1 MRKILCMVAL
11 FAWSSLCQAAVINMR
26 FEFTPYLGDK
36 KQDQVETV
44 PGMTRIFINNIFFT
58 GKEIKKENVPVLFDT
73 REMGTPVL
81 FGADSL
87 GPSLRKG
94 KNKIRIEFEP
104 TDPQLAYRAQLQWTS
119 VSDQI
124 REEKKGNKTLVTNQ
138 TDEGTDDK
146 PSKGKVVLE
155 REFSADFAIDLPW
168 HHYPPITVLSDEDK
182 NALAAL
188 VKARIEAFKPN
199 FSALYPLLKSKQGV
213 DMAEVQKS
221 KCLEKLYTAGVRIAM
236 PTADQLDIVINGTPE
251 VSIRGKN
258 DYHLYHPTDL
268 KAFKRMDKKDAWD
281 CSRVLHLFYP
291 PNAAAVRSPAGAW
304 EMVY

>member
-1 MRKILCMVAL
+1 LNLRLTWA
-11 FAWSSLCQAAVINMR
+11 N
-26 FEFTPYLGDK
+26 K
-36 KQDQVETV
+36 KQDQVQTV

-58 GKEIKKENVPVLFDT
+58 GKEIKKENVPVLFDA
-73 REMGTPVL
+73 REIAAPVW

-104 TDPQLAYRAQLQWTS
+104 KDPQLAYRAQLRWTS

-124 REEKKGNKTLVTNQ
+124 REQEKGNKKQVTNQ
-138 TDEGTDDK
+138 TDEGADDK

-155 REFSADFAIDLPW
+155 REFSADFATDLPW

-199 FSALYPLLKSKQGV
+199 FSALYSLLKGKQGV

-221 KCLEKLYTAGVRIAM
+221 KCLEKLYTAGVRIAV
-236 PTADQLDIVINGTPE
+236 PSADQLDITLSGTPE
-251 VSIRGKN
+251 VSIRRKDG
-258 DYHLYHPTDL
+258 DLYPPTDL
-268 KAFKRMDKKDAWD
+268 KVFKKMKEKDAWE
-281 CSRVLHLFYP
+281 CGGVLYLFYP